1 MRRKEEGRGGRR
13 RNERKKETAAAAM
26 MISFSCSL
34 SPVNL
39 LFQIKL
45 TDRGDGRDDLSV
57 FEARELEGKCVD
69 REEEGERW

>member
-1 MRRKEEGRGGRR
+1 
-13 RNERKKETAAAAM
+13 